1 MRHVRDNNNHLH
13 LNNDEDDK
21 MMGLVVVVQLS
32 LGLERYSVQAS
43 IHAIPCDG
51 EAKGGTI

>member
-1 MRHVRDNNNHLH
+1 
-13 LNNDEDDK
+13 

-32 LGLERYSVQAS
+32 LGLERGYSVQPS

-51 EAKGGTI
+51 EAKGGTIKFNE